1 MIETIDNSRR
11 AVYGYDQRVELLGSA
26 GAIRTENNYPNS
38 AVISDAHSV
47 WRDLPLYFFL
57 ERYSESYLAEMAAFV
72 DAVLNDTPVPVTGND
87 GRVPVVMALAAHKS
101 LAEHRPVLLSEV
113 EHEQGGDDEGQVNQ
127 RQIRGHK
134 RLRRQACNCF
144 KSEMIH

>member
-1 MIETIDNSRR
+1 M
-11 AVYGYDQRVELLGSA
+11 ELLGSA

-72 DAVLNDTPVPVTGND
+72 DAVLNDTPVPVTGN
-87 GRVPVVMALAAHKS
+87 GACSGGHGAGGAQVP
-101 LAEHRPVLLSEV
+101 
-113 EHEQGGDDEGQVNQ
+113 G
-127 RQIRGHK
+127 
-134 RLRRQACNCF
+134 
-144 KSEMIH
+144 